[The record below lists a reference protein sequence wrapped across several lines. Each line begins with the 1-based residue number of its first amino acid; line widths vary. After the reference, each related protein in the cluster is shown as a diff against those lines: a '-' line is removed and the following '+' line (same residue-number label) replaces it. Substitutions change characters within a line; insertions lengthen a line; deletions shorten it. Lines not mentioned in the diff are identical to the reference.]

1 LLVKRILTKIGS
13 DLVKWFTKNYGFT
26 EFMSV
31 YLGNEL
37 LKTGIYTPCV
47 EGEPFLNSDSLY
59 VVVPYNDIQ
68 KTVDGFF
75 QPKTRKKS
83 ASFST
88 TVSTNKRASLFNITF
103 GSSRKTINRMSV
115 DLSKSSSTKEVNA
128 KKPSKSGLKDFF
140 SSIKKSASMFMSPKK
155 PTKVYGVK
163 ISGKFQMKLTN

>member
-1 LLVKRILTKIGS
+1 
-13 DLVKWFTKNYGFT
+13 
-26 EFMSV
+26 MSV

-47 EGEPFLNSDSLY
+47 EGEPFLNSESLY
-59 VVVPYNDIQ
+59 VIIPYHEIQ
-68 KTVDGFF
+68 KTVDGYF

-88 TVSTNKRASLFNITF
+88 TVSTNNRASLFNINF
-103 GSSRKTINRMSV
+103 GSRKSIKRMSV
-115 DLSKSSSTKEVNA
+115 DLTKSSSTKEVNA
-128 KKPSKSGLKDFF
+128 KKPTKNGLKDFF

-163 ISGKFQMKLTN
+163 ISGNFQ